1 MEALGVGEQLAHV
14 VVFVGVAAG
23 DVVLDG
29 LEPARVDVDRTV
41 GGQTDVLFIAL
52 GDQLGTQVIGVEV
65 AGILLQAEAQRGVGA
80 QALAEVLAPE
90 GLRIEALV
98 VGVGFVEA
106 GGVVGVVGGQVE
118 DAAFLAQAEAARGS
132 RLVGVRI
139 GFHPDGER
147 LAAGLRV
154 DDHRAGS
161 QVAVLGRGDAADHF
175 NRFDVVGGNAA
186 GVDTLLGNAHATR
199 NRRRKG
205 LHVGVGRYRSA
216 VYDDGGTQT
225 VHIGTVRGAAAHAVK
240 GGADVELLGRG
251 EDRIGQGSARQE
263 GHQVGQRTGLHV
275 VHGLA
280 RDG

>member
-1 MEALGVGEQLAHV
+1 MES
-14 VVFVGVAAG
+14 
-23 DVVLDG
+23 
-29 LEPARVDVDRTV
+29 
-41 GGQTDVLFIAL
+41 
-52 GDQLGTQVIGVEV
+52 
-65 AGILLQAEAQRGVGA
+65 
-80 QALAEVLAPE
+80 
-90 GLRIEALV
+90 
-98 VGVGFVEA
+98 
-106 GGVVGVVGGQVE
+106 
-118 DAAFLAQAEAARGS
+118 GS
-132 RLVGVRI
+132 R
-139 GFHPDGER
+139 P
-147 LAAGLRV
+147 AS
-154 DDHRAGS
+154 GS

-175 NRFDVVGGNAA
+175 DRFDVVGGNAA
-186 GVDTLLGNAHATR
+186 GVNTLLGSAHATR

-280 RDG
+280 RDGRGGGFARLALGGHDGHFFQAEGGFLEFEFEFVVASRGEGDLLFDGFLADILDGDHGFAGIHTLEFKIAIAVGRGVELLRGEHDDSKFNGYAGTLFQHTSAYARPRRALREGAHRDGEQQDECQHFLNSLHKVTF